1 MISNLFNIEIEK
13 DTREGKFD
21 ENDGNN
27 PNFQDLVNC
36 SKKNTLGERIPGE
49 KPIP

>member
-13 DTREGKFD
+13 DTKEGKFD

-27 PNFQDLVNC
+27 PSFQDLVNR
-36 SKKNTLGERIPGE
+36 SKENNLGERILG
-49 KPIP
+49 